1 MRPSGWGGFA
11 LALVALFAASSMVFD
26 VQIILW
32 MPSLVIVVG
41 WSFAVAM
48 MTFGV
53 ERLLSGLKALTV
65 LFSAS
70 GRPDRA
76 ADIQVL
82 RSLRRNLYAG
92 GVLGVLFG
100 VVAVLSELSD
110 PSMSGPGLATTLVSL
125 IYATVLAELL
135 CRPAIELMEE
145 MVDTVEPT
153 SGHDGADAAEP
164 DQSVCCPPPSSSNSS
179 ENSG

>member
-11 LALVALFAASSMVFD
+11 LALVALFAAASMVFD
-26 VQIILW
+26 VRIILW

-53 ERLLSGLKALTV
+53 QRLISGLKALAV

-70 GRPDRA
+70 GRPDRV
-76 ADIQVL
+76 ADIPVL
-82 RSLRRNLYAG
+82 RSVRRNLYAG
-92 GVLGVLFG
+92 GGLGVLFG
-100 VVAVLSELSD
+100 VVAILSELSD
-110 PSMSGPGLATTLVSL
+110 PSMIGPGLATTLVAP

-135 CRPAIELMEE
+135 CRPAIERMEE
-145 MVDTVEPT
+145 M
-153 SGHDGADAAEP
+153 ADAAEP
-164 DQSVCCPPPSSSNSS
+164 DQSVCCPPPPSSNSS
-179 ENSG
+179 ANSG